1 MAEREMDEIRTIALD
16 ILNAQETSVLD
27 YAADPALRSEGQTP
41 AAAYANDLLNPV
53 SSGMD
58 LGEWSDTEMD
68 RLRQALT
75 ELAQAD
81 MDATSAG

>member
-1 MAEREMDEIRTIALD
+1 VAERSMDEIRTIALQ
-16 ILNAQETSVLD
+16 IYNAQDTSVLD
-27 YAADPALRSEGQTP
+27 YAADPGLRTAGQTP

-53 SSGMD
+53 ASGLNLD
-58 LGEWSDTEMD
+58 EWSDVEMA

-81 MDATSAG
+81 LEDASAG